1 MTLAVKKFPKEAVL
15 PGKGSSLSQSSREY
29 CPSLKGGRGVK
40 SERQVVRMFAPSG
53 AESHSQFA
61 LPFLFSYDT
70 STWDDDLSL

>member
-1 MTLAVKKFPKEAVL
+1 VTLAVKKFPREAFL
-15 PGKGSSLSQSSREY
+15 PGKGSSLFQSSREY
-29 CPSLKGGRGVK
+29 CSSWKGGHGVK

-70 STWDDDLSL
+70 SIWVDDLSL